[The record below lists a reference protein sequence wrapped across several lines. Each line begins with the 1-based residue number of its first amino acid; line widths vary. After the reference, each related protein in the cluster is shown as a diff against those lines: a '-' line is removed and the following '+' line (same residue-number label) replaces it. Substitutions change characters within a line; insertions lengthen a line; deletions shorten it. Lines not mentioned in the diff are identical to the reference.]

1 MPGRLHGKVAMITG
15 GNSGIG
21 EATARLF
28 TMEGAKAAILARRE
42 AEGRAVEKG
51 IRAEG
56 GEATFIPCDVTDRK
70 SVDAAVAQTVSAY
83 GGLHILINNAGGGA
97 REMFPDESDETWE
110 RVLRINLT
118 ACFFTCRAAWPHL
131 IEAGGGAIVN
141 VSSLAAV
148 SGASPAVL
156 EKFPVLPSSSYYAA
170 KAGLEGF
177 TRYTASVG
185 APHNI
190 RVNCVRPGQ
199 VLTKRLTTA
208 ANEHV
213 FARHFDIW
221 QLLKGPGY
229 AEDIANA
236 MLFLASDESR
246 FITAEIMNI
255 DGGAAAKLE

>member
-28 TMEGAKAAILARRE
+28 TREGANAAILARRE

-56 GEATFIPCDVTDRK
+56 GEVTFIPCDVTDRK

-118 ACFFTCRAAWPHL
+118 ACFFTCRAVWPHL
-131 IEAGGGAIVN
+131 IQAGGGAIVN
-141 VSSLAAV
+141 VSSLAAIRTG
-148 SGASPAVL
+148 SGLPYETTKAALLGLTRSVAVTHARD
-156 EKFPVLPSSSYYAA
+156 K
-170 KAGLEGF
+170 
-177 TRYTASVG
+177 
-185 APHNI
+185 I
-190 RVNCVRPGQ
+190 RVNTILPGLINSSMVR
-199 VLTKRLTTA
+199 RLVGDREDRVAPRIPMRRQGTPWEIA
-208 ANEHV
+208 KAIV
-213 FARHFDIW
+213 F
-221 QLLKGPGY
+221 LLS
-229 AEDIANA
+229 DD
-236 MLFLASDESR
+236 ASY
-246 FITAEIMNI
+246 ITGTELIV
-255 DGGAAAKLE
+255 DGGLSAR